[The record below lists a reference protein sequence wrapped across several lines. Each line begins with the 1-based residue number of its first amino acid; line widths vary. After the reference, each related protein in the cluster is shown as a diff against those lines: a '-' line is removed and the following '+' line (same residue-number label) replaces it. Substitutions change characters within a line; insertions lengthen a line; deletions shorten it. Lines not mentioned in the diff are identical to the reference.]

1 MLSSAEGGRTGT
13 QAPRPSRGSRTHAG
27 NSSRY
32 PGVSL
37 PGSQFPSFFAKT
49 LLPFEGA
56 ARALPKKRADNRVGR
71 HRTDV
76 DRPDAC
82 MARTILLS
90 QYLQHSAA
98 TFGQSF
104 DVQGSRGDS
113 SAVCSDDRFTAY
125 YFGKCRQGVEKIGL
139 IRRL

>member
-1 MLSSAEGGRTGT
+1 MVWVSSVEGGRTGT

-71 HRTDV
+71 HRTDA

-90 QYLQHSAA
+90 QYLQYSAA
-98 TFGQSF
+98 TCAQSF
-104 DVQGSRGDS
+104 DVQGNRGDS
-113 SAVCSDDRFTAY
+113 SADCSDDRFIAY
-125 YFGKCRQGVEKIGL
+125 YFGKCRQGVGKIG
-139 IRRL
+139 